1 MQELLQSEG
10 KVCIMSAGLGKK
22 GKKESMRDI
31 ILELHRGLPV
41 EKAKER
47 FLKEI
52 GTISSVEIAEI
63 EQSLINEG
71 MKPEEIQK
79 FCNVHAL
86 LFESSLEQAVRSEE
100 SPSHPV
106 YLFKL
111 ENREI
116 ERITKK
122 IRELSPGKRGFKKY
136 KQELHRLL
144 EQLQGI
150 DVHYKRKENV
160 LFPYLEKYEFF
171 GPSKVMWGKDDE
183 IRVLLQETQEHL
195 HRLGDEEKVGELV
208 ERFVNP
214 LVEDVE
220 GMIFKEESILFPTSL
235 EKLAVEEWA
244 SVFTDSSEIGYVFI
258 EEPKE
263 STELTSALKKALTEM
278 PSVKGTKSVSLP
290 TGEFSVEELTG
301 ALNILPIDIT
311 FIDREDRVRY
321 FSDNRDR
328 IFVRTKA
335 VLGRTVQ
342 NCHPPQSVA
351 IVEKILDSFKNGN
364 RNSVDFWINLN
375 GRFIYIR
382 YFAVHDSEG
391 GYLGT
396 LEVSQDITEIRKL
409 EGEKRIY
416 DEGE

>member
-1 MQELLQSEG
+1 
-10 KVCIMSAGLGKK
+10 
-22 GKKESMRDI
+22 
-31 ILELHRGLPV
+31 
-41 EKAKER
+41 
-47 FLKEI
+47 
-52 GTISSVEIAEI
+52 
-63 EQSLINEG
+63 
-71 MKPEEIQK
+71 
-79 FCNVHAL
+79 
-86 LFESSLEQAVRSEE
+86 
-100 SPSHPV
+100 
-106 YLFKL
+106 
-111 ENREI
+111 
-116 ERITKK
+116 
-122 IRELSPGKRGFKKY
+122 
-136 KQELHRLL
+136 
-144 EQLQGI
+144 
-150 DVHYKRKENV
+150 
-160 LFPYLEKYEFF
+160 
-171 GPSKVMWGKDDE
+171 
-183 IRVLLQETQEHL
+183 
-195 HRLGDEEKVGELV
+195 
-208 ERFVNP
+208 
-214 LVEDVE
+214 
-220 GMIFKEESILFPTSL
+220 
-235 EKLAVEEWA
+235 
-244 SVFTDSSEIGYVFI
+244 
-258 EEPKE
+258 
-263 STELTSALKKALTEM
+263 
-278 PSVKGTKSVSLP
+278 VKGAKNVSLP

-375 GRFIYIR
+375 GRFVYIR